1 MYPRLRRGKV
11 LTLSLIR
18 SRVLLCGLLA
28 QLGKCSGRD
37 PAKSYGS
44 NLKSKDTYLTY
55 QSGFPPARCLSP
67 PPPSMINTPVSHEGG
82 VVACNQLKASLS
94 DSHLLL
100 FLSEQYLWRRF
111 TILTGESVA
120 AVFHEGFQS
129 VQRACAASCAVGPKK
144 REGSSAVPN

>member
-11 LTLSLIR
+11 LTLSLIG
-18 SRVLLCGLLA
+18 SRVLLCGMLA

-120 AVFHEGFQS
+120 AVFHEGLFEDS
-129 VQRACAASCAVGPKK
+129 SSCMCSMLCGKAQK
-144 REGSSAVPN
+144 REGSAVQN